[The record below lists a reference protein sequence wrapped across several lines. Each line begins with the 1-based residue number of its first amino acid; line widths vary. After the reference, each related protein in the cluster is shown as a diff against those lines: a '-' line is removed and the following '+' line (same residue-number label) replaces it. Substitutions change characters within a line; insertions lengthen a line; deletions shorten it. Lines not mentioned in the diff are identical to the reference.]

1 MVSLHRVCVRPHRE
15 DGLTRRLTLHTPAI
29 CFLYNKWISVLCGK
43 VHCIFGTLI
52 VGVTIYI
59 IHTISK
65 LEEYLLG

>member
-1 MVSLHRVCVRPHRE
+1 MMVFLHECVRPIE
-15 DGLTRRLTLHTPAI
+15 KMVIRRLTLRRLYV
-29 CFLYNKWISVLCGK
+29 FLYNKWISVLCGK